1 MRYISRAIL
10 QAKSGNE
17 LADAISPTDQRRRG
31 IVNVSKSRPP
41 SPGPTPGRANNLTRN
56 AGANIYALPSEE
68 RTWSLIQQYFLKTGQ
83 LLPFIHEP
91 SFCKTYLQM
100 KNERFRAVR
109 RTWLGLLNII
119 LAIAASLSAKD
130 DIPVDKRIQES
141 DIYYQRANGL
151 CDRDSKRNA
160 SLEMGMYGYYVPI
173 TSHPHLNDINILLT
187 YSSSP

>member
-1 MRYISRAIL
+1 MRYISHAIL
-10 QAKSGNE
+10 QAKPRNE
-17 LADAISPTDQRRRG
+17 LADVVTPTDQRHSG

-41 SPGPTPGRANNLTRN
+41 YPGPTLGRANSLTRRN
-56 AGANIYALPSEE
+56 AGVDLYALPSEE
-68 RTWSLIQQYFLKTGQ
+68 RTWSFIQQYFLKTGQ

-119 LAIAASLSAKD
+119 LAIATSLWAKD
-130 DIPVDKRIQES
+130 DIPIDKRIQES
-141 DIYYQRANGL
+141 DVYYQRANGS

-160 SLEMGMYGYYVPI
+160 SLEMGMRRRHAAV
-173 TSHPHLNDINILLT
+173 SFCFL
-187 YSSSP
+187 SPNF

>member
-56 AGANIYALPSEE
+56 AGVNIYALPSEE
-68 RTWSLIQQYFLKTGQ
+68 RTWSLIQQYFLKKGQ

-100 KNERFRAVR
+100 KNERFRTVR

-160 SLEMGMYGYYVPI
+160 SLEMGMYRYHVVI
-173 TSHPHLNDINILLT
+173 TSFP
-187 YSSSP
+187 SSNCN